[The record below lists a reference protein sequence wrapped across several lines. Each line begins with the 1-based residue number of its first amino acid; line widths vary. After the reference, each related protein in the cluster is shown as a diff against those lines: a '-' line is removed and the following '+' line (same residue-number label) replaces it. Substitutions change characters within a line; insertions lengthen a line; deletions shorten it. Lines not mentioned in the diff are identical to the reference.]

1 MKILSEKAVEERT
14 RDSSLGENEDFE
26 RVGVLG
32 GETDRGRKLVVK
44 LVNVLVERSPV
55 ETSVG
60 DVVEEVCSGLASQ
73 NEPRNELAHPQR
85 RRSMRSEL
93 PSTLLA

>member
-14 RDSSLGENEDFE
+14 RDGSLSENEDFE
-26 RVGVLG
+26 RVGILG
-32 GETDRGRKLVVK
+32 GKTDRGRKLVVK

-60 DVVEEVCSGLASQ
+60 DVVEEV
-73 NEPRNELAHPQR
+73 
-85 RRSMRSEL
+85 
-93 PSTLLA
+93 